1 MSSDPTDRGDLQ
13 KPQPQAEPPQ
23 PVSPSDETPEE
34 GANRRKRILIGSQRD
49 PIAYRPK
56 PKRDWI
62 PTTPRD
68 QKPESPQAKPE
79 SPQIKPGPERT
90 HADAVPSTP
99 VVPST
104 VPSVAPESAVAL
116 SVAPPAVI
124 AQDQPAGS
132 SATSPLGAA
141 QPAGTVPSQPDRE
154 TVQTSASR
162 ESDAPAEPQ
171 GRQPDRDTVSA
182 LPAGPVMASAP
193 PAGAPAGTVIPQEP
207 RRSAGREDRGGPN
220 RGPRGGRDRRGAER
234 KEKKAEPI
242 EVAPRNF
249 PPPNIRDRLSPDLQ
263 AELEEAMADVSMEEM
278 LAGGEAVTAQVVLE
292 PETRQS
298 GRVVTI
304 TREDVFVEL
313 GGREQGIIP
322 LRLFTAEPPQPGA
335 ELDVIVVRYN
345 PEDGL
350 YELTLPNVAAS
361 VGDWSQIS
369 EGMLVE
375 ARVTGHNAGGLEC
388 EVNRIRGFIP
398 ISQIA
403 LYRVENLEEFLEQR
417 FLCLVSEADP
427 QRRNLILSRRAVL
440 EREKEE
446 ARQKM
451 FESLAPGQIYEGLV
465 RKIMDFGA
473 FVELDGGVDGLL
485 HISQLGWGRVKHP
498 SDVVQ
503 EGQRIRVRVD
513 RVDAETGRIGLSYR
527 DLLENP
533 WDTADR
539 KYLPNTPYH
548 GRVMKI
554 MEFGAFVELEPGVEG
569 LVHISELSHKRVA
582 RVSDVVKEGE
592 EIDVMVLSVDMDA
605 KRISLSM
612 KAVQPLPEP
621 EMKAEAA
628 PAAKPAEPP
637 LPPPKPKKPAGPLKG
652 GLGRSP
658 EAERFGLKW

>member
-1 MSSDPTDRGDLQ
+1 
-13 KPQPQAEPPQ
+13 
-23 PVSPSDETPEE
+23 
-34 GANRRKRILIGSQRD
+34 
-49 PIAYRPK
+49 
-56 PKRDWI
+56 
-62 PTTPRD
+62 
-68 QKPESPQAKPE
+68 
-79 SPQIKPGPERT
+79 
-90 HADAVPSTP
+90 
-99 VVPST
+99 
-104 VPSVAPESAVAL
+104 
-116 SVAPPAVI
+116 
-124 AQDQPAGS
+124 
-132 SATSPLGAA
+132 
-141 QPAGTVPSQPDRE
+141 
-154 TVQTSASR
+154 
-162 ESDAPAEPQ
+162 
-171 GRQPDRDTVSA
+171 
-182 LPAGPVMASAP
+182 
-193 PAGAPAGTVIPQEP
+193 
-207 RRSAGREDRGGPN
+207 
-220 RGPRGGRDRRGAER
+220 
-234 KEKKAEPI
+234 
-242 EVAPRNF
+242 
-249 PPPNIRDRLSPDLQ
+249 
-263 AELEEAMADVSMEEM
+263 MADVSMEEM